1 MNVLVGV
8 SGTPRDDLPVSSLP
22 TGRSRLRVRGQLHRR
37 GGEQTWDE
45 AKRHWIR
52 PSVGTLSPQ
61 VVVGLCLLRDL
72 FPSSH
77 LARNTISERNL
88 LTCWC
93 RPRKEDPVM
102 LQVTLLILSVHW
114 SVEERLGWPGVSS
127 RDTGR
132 RRMTNRRTMLSVSF
146 RRRLPTGGV
155 NPYFSGRE
163 PSTGS
168 TWDLFS
174 WVTRPRLFNRRPG

>member
-1 MNVLVGV
+1 MCRSWVAYLRLTSLPTYLSHLLPTYRQPLMNVLVGV

-102 LQVTLLILSVHW
+102 LQVTLLILSVH
-114 SVEERLGWPGVSS
+114 
-127 RDTGR
+127 
-132 RRMTNRRTMLSVSF
+132 
-146 RRRLPTGGV
+146 
-155 NPYFSGRE
+155 
-163 PSTGS
+163 
-168 TWDLFS
+168 
-174 WVTRPRLFNRRPG
+174 